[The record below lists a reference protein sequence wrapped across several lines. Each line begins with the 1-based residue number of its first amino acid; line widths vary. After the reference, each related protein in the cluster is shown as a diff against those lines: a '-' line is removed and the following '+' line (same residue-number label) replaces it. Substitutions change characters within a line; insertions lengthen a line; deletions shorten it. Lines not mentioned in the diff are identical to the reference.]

1 VPGYETGSWY
11 GVVMPANT
19 PRPVVQRL
27 ATEIAAIA
35 RSAEVKE
42 RLIEDAA
49 IPVGSTPEEFGA
61 FIRRELARW
70 GKVVKQGKISV
81 E

>member
-1 VPGYETGSWY
+1 
-11 GVVMPANT
+11 MPANT

-42 RLIEDAA
+42 RLVEDAA

-61 FIRRELARW
+61 FIRRELGRW
-70 GKVVKQGKISV
+70 GKVVKSAHIRA